1 MANNGENIDLG
12 SFSWDI
18 SAIEK
23 QLIDNRKQLEGYSN
37 ALKFNKDILKQQSKE
52 IQEAAKTVV
61 LLKEM
66 QNELNKALQEGT
78 ISEEDYM
85 AAMDEVNKEMEETK
99 KRTDEIVNSQ
109 TDLIKTNLELERT
122 MKSLQQEN
130 RNLNTLMEG
139 GRTEA
144 SENATAY
151 KDLNKELNALKLEA
165 KNLGAELVLME
176 RSGDTTSEAY
186 QALKKRWQ
194 EASEAADELNDQFK
208 DIDKAVGDTQRSVG
222 DYRDQIISAAK
233 EIGNLSSKQADLKSE
248 QNNLDKEFRQGN
260 ISLEEYNQKSEALGK
275 SIDKLTSR
283 IEELKAA
290 EAEAREELIR
300 SGQAQEFYQNQVL
313 ESISGIREG
322 IGEIISGNVTGG
334 ISNLKESLTGLKDTF
349 GNLFNF
355 LKANPWIVLVG
366 ALVLYTK
373 ELIEHNAEIAE
384 ANKEVEQL
392 ANTTGELTNQLRQA
406 GAAISETFDNKSF
419 EDAVTEMDQLMDDF
433 KISSTEAWN
442 TYVEGLARGG
452 AANDEFGDSI
462 KEYGALFAQNGYSAQ
477 QFINIL
483 NTGINLGIYSDK
495 LPDAIKEA
503 GLALNEQTKA
513 TRDAL
518 INAFGA
524 PFSDELLKRVQ
535 QGRTTVAQAL
545 DEIADKAEKTNLNQQ
560 QQAQLTADLFKGAG
574 EDAGGSLV
582 IFDALNKAQD
592 ITSDNLTE
600 LQKKTIELTN
610 LNLEVAKAKDEAFSS
625 DSVRTMRKD
634 LEVLWKN
641 IQIGFYRSLGYVSE
655 FLQGAGNGFQLFG
668 RNTIDVFKAI
678 PKGFNEVSKSIG
690 NDIDKIAQLGS
701 TAGDVLK
708 KAFTLDVEGAKSSYN
723 SLRDQLKNFNSDTL
737 NSLSKVDDYLASINS
752 KNVNLIKAQNAARA
766 EAQKLEDEA
775 EAKKANN
782 KTTGATGDAEAKAAA
797 DAAKAAE
804 AERKKAETKRLADAK
819 KAKAEAEKEATEL
832 AKKDL
837 EIQRD
842 KAQQSTDIAKGELAE
857 YIRIN
862 SEKYKDD
869 KKLTEQK
876 LKDQLDYFDEVA
888 RKQKEANRLEKE
900 SKELAIQQK
909 IDELEKKKELNQ
921 VELDDIATLK
931 MSISILSRE
940 AAEADAE
947 VDKQVYE
954 KKKETNKQFNDDLL
968 EQQRLARAIQYQQE
982 IIMLEEQG
990 GQEYEIRRI
999 QLEQQT
1005 QLEVEEFLKKN
1016 GILLEEDQANYDVQQ
1031 EIALARKELA
1041 DQMQATDDENE
1052 RLRIQ
1057 NQLDQLGLMQATY
1070 ADKTKKIQEAS
1081 ENAKLQAIAS
1091 TFGQAKGLFKEN
1103 TLAYKAMAVAEAAIS
1118 TYLSVTKTLAE
1129 YPGPV
1134 GWAMS
1139 AVQIAL
1145 GLAQVAKIVS
1155 VQPGYA
1161 DGGYTGD
1168 GGKYQPA
1175 GIVHKGEVVWSQA
1188 DVAAVGGAAV
1198 ANAMRPTYGGY
1209 FNGGVVGVSSIP
1221 SVQSAIMGS
1230 NVTVSLDDNSVSLVA
1245 DAIYAGSQAG
1255 IGDMADNASIRMGA
1269 NFG

>member
-1 MANNGENIDLG
+1 MANSGENIDLG

-37 ALKFNKDILKQQSKE
+37 ALKFNKDLLKQQSKE

-66 QNELNKALQEGT
+66 QKELNQALQDGT
-78 ISEEDYM
+78 ISEEEYLS
-85 AAMDEVNKEMEETK
+85 AMDEVNKEMEETK

-109 TDLIKTNLELERT
+109 TELIKTNLDLERS

-139 GRTEA
+139 GRTAA
-144 SENATAY
+144 SENSTAY

-165 KNLGAELVLME
+165 KNLGAELVIME

-186 QALKKRWQ
+186 LALKKQW
-194 EASEAADELNDQFK
+194 EDASAAANALNDRFK
-208 DIDKAVGDTQRSVG
+208 ELDGAVGDNQRSVG
-222 DYRDQIISAAK
+222 DYRNAIKDAFGDISDSFDT
-233 EIGNLSSKQADLKSE
+233 LL
-248 QNNLDKEFRQGN
+248 
-260 ISLEEYNQKSEALGK
+260 
-275 SIDKLTSR
+275 
-283 IEELKAA
+283 
-290 EAEAREELIR
+290 
-300 SGQAQEFYQNQVL
+300 
-313 ESISGIREG
+313 
-322 IGEIISGNVTGG
+322 SGNVTEG
-334 ISNLKESLTGLKDTF
+334 IDGIKESF
-349 GNLFNF
+349 GNLKTMAKE
-355 LKANPWIVLVG
+355 LYATLAANPWLILLAGV
-366 ALVLYTK
+366 VLYTK

-392 ANTTGELTNQLRQA
+392 ANTTGDLTNQLRQA
-406 GAAISETFDNKSF
+406 GTAITETFDSKSF
-419 EDAVTEMDQLMDDF
+419 EDAVTEMDALMDDF

-442 TYVEGLARGG
+442 TYVEGLTRGG

-524 PFSDELLKRVQ
+524 SFSDDLLKRVQ
-535 QGRTTVAQAL
+535 QGRITIAQAL

-574 EDAGGSLV
+574 EDAGGAIA
-582 IFDALNKAQD
+582 IFEALNAAQD
-592 ITSDNLTE
+592 ITSDNLTD
-600 LQKKTIELTN
+600 LQKKTIELAN
-610 LNLEVAKAKDEAFSS
+610 LNLDVAKAKDEAFSS
-625 DSVRTMRKD
+625 DSVRSLRKELD
-634 LEVLWKN
+634 VTWKQ
-641 IQIGFYRSLGYVSE
+641 IQIGFYKSLGYVSE
-655 FLQGAGNGFQLFG
+655 FFQGASNGMELFG
-668 RNTIDVFKAI
+668 RNTISTFAAI
-678 PKGFNEVSKSIG
+678 PKGFREISKSIG
-690 NDIDKIAQLGS
+690 NDIIRIADLGS
-701 TAGDVLK
+701 TAGEVLK
-708 KAFTLDVEGAKSSYN
+708 KAFTLDLEGAKASYG
-723 SLRDQLKNFNSDTL
+723 DLKNQLRNFSSDTL
-737 NSLSKVDDYLASINS
+737 TSLSKVDDYLASINS
-752 KNVNLIKAQNAARA
+752 RNVSLIKAQNAARA
-766 EAQKLEDEA
+766 EAQKLEDQA
-775 EAKKANN
+775 EAKRANN
-782 KTTGATGDAEAKAAA
+782 KTTGATGDAEAKAAT
-797 DAAKAAE
+797 DAAKKAE
-804 AERKKAETKRLADAK
+804 AEAKKAETKRLADAK
-819 KAKAEAEKEATEL
+819 KAAAEAEKEAQEL

-842 KAQQSTDIAKGELAE
+842 RAQQSTDIAKGELAE

-888 RKQKEANRLEKE
+888 KKQKEANRLEKE

-921 VELDDIATLK
+921 TELNEIISLKESIAILNQQAAESDATLDQQ
-931 MSISILSRE
+931 I
-940 AAEADAE
+940 A
-947 VDKQVYE
+947 E
-954 KKKETNKQFNDDLL
+954 KKKETTEKFDADVL
-968 EQQRLARAIQYQQE
+968 EQKRLARAIQYQE
-982 IIMLEEQG
+982 DIIALEAQG
-990 GQEYEIRRI
+990 GQEYEIKKA

-1016 GILLEEDQANYDVQQ
+1016 GILLEEDQANYDLQT

-1052 RLRIQ
+1052 KLRLQ

-1070 ADKTKKIQEAS
+1070 ADKTKKIQEAA
-1081 ENAKLQAIAS
+1081 ENAKLQAIAG
-1091 TFGQAKGLFKEN
+1091 TFSQAKGLFKEN

-1161 DGGYTGD
+1161 EGGYTGD

-1209 FNGGVVGVSSIP
+1209 FNGGAVGVSSIP
-1221 SVQSAIMGS
+1221 SVQSAIMNS

>member
-109 TDLIKTNLELERT
+109 TDLIKTNLELERS

-139 GRTEA
+139 GRTAA
-144 SENATAY
+144 SENSTAY

-165 KNLGAELVLME
+165 KNLGAELVIME

-186 QALKKRWQ
+186 LALKKQW
-194 EASEAADELNDQFK
+194 EDASAAANSLNDRFK
-208 DIDKAVGDTQRSVG
+208 ELDGAVGDNQRSVG
-222 DYRDQIISAAK
+222 DYRNAIKDAFGDISDSFDT
-233 EIGNLSSKQADLKSE
+233 LL
-248 QNNLDKEFRQGN
+248 
-260 ISLEEYNQKSEALGK
+260 
-275 SIDKLTSR
+275 
-283 IEELKAA
+283 
-290 EAEAREELIR
+290 
-300 SGQAQEFYQNQVL
+300 
-313 ESISGIREG
+313 
-322 IGEIISGNVTGG
+322 SGNVTEGVDG
-334 ISNLKESLTGLKDTF
+334 IKESF
-349 GNLFNF
+349 GNLKTMAKE
-355 LKANPWIVLVG
+355 LYATLAANPWLILLAGV
-366 ALVLYTK
+366 VLYTK
-373 ELIEHNAEIAE
+373 ELIEHNNEIAE
-384 ANKEVEQL
+384 ANKQVEQL
-392 ANTTGELTNQLRQA
+392 AGSTGELTNQLRQA
-406 GAAISETFDNKSF
+406 GTAIAETFDTKSF
-419 EDAVTEMDQLMDDF
+419 EDAITEIDALMDDF

-442 TYVEGLARGG
+442 TYVEGLSRGG

-503 GLALNEQTKA
+503 GLALNEQTKS

-574 EDAGGSLV
+574 EDAGGALV

-592 ITSDNLTE
+592 ITSGNLTE
-600 LQKKTIELTN
+600 LQKKTIELAN

-634 LEVLWKN
+634 LDVLWKN

-678 PKGFNEVSKSIG
+678 PKGFKEVSKSIG
-690 NDIDKIAQLGS
+690 SDIDRIAQLGS

-708 KAFTLDVEGAKSSYN
+708 KAFTLDIEGAKSSYG
-723 SLRDQLKNFNSDTL
+723 DLKNQIRNFNSDTL
-737 NSLSKVDDYLASINS
+737 NSLSKVDDYLASINT

-819 KAKAEAEKEATEL
+819 KAAAEAEKEANDL
-832 AKKDL
+832 AKKSLDI
-837 EIQRD
+837 ERD

-888 RKQKEANRLEKE
+888 KKQKEANRLEKE

-909 IDELEKKKELNQ
+909 IDELEKKKVLNQ
-921 VELDDIATLK
+921 IELDDVATLK

-940 AAEADAE
+940 TAAADAE
-947 VDKQVYE
+947 IDKQVAE

-982 IIMLEEQG
+982 ILMLEAQG
-990 GQEYEIRRI
+990 GQELEIRKL

-1016 GILLEEDQANYDVQQ
+1016 GILLEEDQANYDLQM
-1031 EIALARKELA
+1031 EIGLARKELA
-1041 DQMQATDDENE
+1041 DQLQATDDENE
-1052 RLRIQ
+1052 KLRLQ
-1057 NQLDQLGLMQATY
+1057 NQLDQLQLMQATY
-1070 ADKTKKIQEAS
+1070 AEKTKQIQQAA
-1081 ENAKLQAIAS
+1081 ENAKLQAIAG
-1091 TFGQAKGLFKEN
+1091 TFSQAKGLFKEN

-1129 YPGPV
+1129 FPGPV

-1155 VQPGYA
+1155 VQPGFA

-1209 FNGGVVGVSSIP
+1209 FNGGAVGVSSIP
-1221 SVQSAIMGS
+1221 SVQNAIMGS
-1230 NVTVSLDDNSVSLVA
+1230 SVTVMLDDNSVSLVA

-1255 IGDMADNASIRMGA
+1255 IGDMADNTSIRMGA

>member
-1 MANNGENIDLG
+1 MANSGENIDLG

-37 ALKFNKDILKQQSKE
+37 ALKFNKDLLKQQSKE

-61 LLKEM
+61 FLKEM
-66 QNELNKALQEGT
+66 QKELNQALQDGT
-78 ISEEDYM
+78 ITEEEYLS
-85 AAMDEVNKEMEETK
+85 AMNEVNKELEDNK

-109 TDLIKTNLELERT
+109 TELIKTNLELERS

-139 GRTEA
+139 GRTA
-144 SENATAY
+144 AGENSTAY

-165 KNLGAELVLME
+165 KNLGAELVIME

-186 QALKKRWQ
+186 LALKKQW
-194 EASEAADELNDQFK
+194 EDASAAANALNDRFK
-208 DIDKAVGDTQRSVG
+208 ELDGAVGDNQRSVG
-222 DYRDQIISAAK
+222 DYRNAIKDAFGDISDSFDT
-233 EIGNLSSKQADLKSE
+233 LL
-248 QNNLDKEFRQGN
+248 
-260 ISLEEYNQKSEALGK
+260 
-275 SIDKLTSR
+275 
-283 IEELKAA
+283 
-290 EAEAREELIR
+290 
-300 SGQAQEFYQNQVL
+300 
-313 ESISGIREG
+313 
-322 IGEIISGNVTGG
+322 SGNVTEG
-334 ISNLKESLTGLKDTF
+334 IDGIKESF
-349 GNLFNF
+349 GNLKTMAKE
-355 LKANPWIVLVG
+355 LYATLAANPWLILLAGV
-366 ALVLYTK
+366 VLYTK
-373 ELIEHNAEIAE
+373 ELIDHNAEIAE

-406 GAAISETFDNKSF
+406 GTAIAETFDTKSF
-419 EDAVTEMDQLMDDF
+419 EDAVTEMDALMDDF

-452 AANDEFGDSI
+452 AANGEFGDSI
-462 KEYGALFAQNGYSAQ
+462 REYGALFAQNGYSAQ

-503 GLALNEQTKA
+503 GLALTEQTKA

-518 INAFGA
+518 MNAFGA
-524 PFSDELLKRVQ
+524 SFSDDLLKRVQ

-574 EDAGGSLV
+574 EDAGGAIM
-582 IFDALNKAQD
+582 IFEALNAAQG

-600 LQKKTIELTN
+600 LQKKTIELVN

-625 DSVRTMRKD
+625 DSVRSLRKELD
-634 LEVLWKN
+634 VTWKS
-641 IQIGFYRSLGYVSE
+641 IQIGFYKSLGYVSE
-655 FLQGAGNGFQLFG
+655 FLQGAGNGIGLLG
-668 RNTIDVFKAI
+668 RNMISTFAAI
-678 PKGFNEVSKSIG
+678 PKGFREVSKSIG
-690 NDIDKIAQLGS
+690 SDISKIGELGS
-701 TAGDVLK
+701 TAGEVLK
-708 KAFTLDVEGAKSSYN
+708 KAFTLDLEGAKASYGD
-723 SLRDQLKNFNSDTL
+723 LRNQLKSFSSDTL
-737 NSLSKVDDYLASINS
+737 TSLSKVDDYLASINA

-766 EAQKLEDEA
+766 EAQKLEDAA
-775 EAKKANN
+775 EAKRANG
-782 KTTGATGDAEAKAAA
+782 KTTGATGDAEAE
-797 DAAKAAE
+797 AKKAE
-804 AERKKAETKRLADAK
+804 AEAKKAETKRLADAK
-819 KAKAEAEKEATEL
+819 KAAAEAEKEAQEL
-832 AKKDL
+832 AKKELD
-837 EIQRD
+837 IQRE

-909 IDELEKKKELNQ
+909 IDELEKKKQLNN
-921 VELDDIATLK
+921 VELEDIATLK
-931 MSISILSRE
+931 MSISILSRD
-940 AAEADAE
+940 AAEADAG
-947 VDKQVYE
+947 VDKQILE
-954 KKKETNKQFNDDLL
+954 KKKEITKKFDADVL
-968 EQQRLARAIQYQQE
+968 EQKRLARAIEFQQRVLDLEIQGGKEKDIALAQEDERFQGLLDKYAEENKIKLDLDENGYTDQQE
-982 IIMLEEQG
+982 IQFVRDQLQEQYDA
-990 GQEYEIRRI
+990 EKDERERERI
-999 QLEQQT
+999 
-1005 QLEVEEFLKKN
+1005 K
-1016 GILLEEDQANYDVQQ
+1016 
-1031 EIALARKELA
+1031 
-1041 DQMQATDDENE
+1041 
-1052 RLRIQ
+1052 
-1057 NQLDQLGLMQATY
+1057 NQLDYLNFLEDDHAE
-1070 ADKTKKIQEAS
+1070 KTKKIQQAA
-1081 ENAKLQAIAS
+1081 ENAKLQAIAG
-1091 TFGQAKGLFKEN
+1091 TFSQAKGLFKEN

-1129 YPGPV
+1129 FPGPV

-1155 VQPGYA
+1155 VQPGFA
-1161 DGGYTGD
+1161 EGGYTGD

-1175 GIVHKGEVVWSQA
+1175 GVVHKGEVVWSQA
-1188 DVAAVGGAAV
+1188 DVAAVGGPAV

-1209 FNGGVVGVSSIP
+1209 FNGGAVGVSSIP
-1221 SVQSAIMGS
+1221 SVQSAIMNS

>member
-1 MANNGENIDLG
+1 MANSGDNIDLG

-37 ALKFNKDILKQQSKE
+37 ALKFNKDLLKQQSKE

-61 LLKEM
+61 FLKEM
-66 QNELNKALQEGT
+66 QKELNQALQDGT
-78 ISEEDYM
+78 ITEEEYLS
-85 AAMDEVNKEMEETK
+85 AMNEVNKEMEETK
-99 KRTDEIVNSQ
+99 KRTDGIVNSQ
-109 TDLIKTNLELERT
+109 TELIKTNLELERS

-139 GRTEA
+139 GRTAA
-144 SENATAY
+144 SENSTAY

-165 KNLGAELVLME
+165 KNLGAELAIME
-176 RSGDTTSEAY
+176 RGGDTTSEAY
-186 QALKKRWQ
+186 LALKKQW
-194 EASEAADELNDQFK
+194 EDASKAASDLNNKFK
-208 DIDKAVGDTQRSVG
+208 EIDAAVGDNQRSVG
-222 DYRDQIISAAK
+222 DYRNAIKDAFGDISDSFDT
-233 EIGNLSSKQADLKSE
+233 LL
-248 QNNLDKEFRQGN
+248 
-260 ISLEEYNQKSEALGK
+260 
-275 SIDKLTSR
+275 
-283 IEELKAA
+283 
-290 EAEAREELIR
+290 
-300 SGQAQEFYQNQVL
+300 
-313 ESISGIREG
+313 
-322 IGEIISGNVTGG
+322 SGNVTEG
-334 ISNLKESLTGLKDTF
+334 IDGIKESF
-349 GNLFNF
+349 GNLKTMAKE
-355 LKANPWIVLVG
+355 LYATLAANPWLILLAGV
-366 ALVLYTK
+366 VLYTK

-406 GAAISETFDNKSF
+406 GTAIAETFDTKSF
-419 EDAVTEMDQLMDDF
+419 GDAITEMDALMDDF

-462 KEYGALFAQNGYSAQ
+462 REYGALFAQNGYSAQ

-524 PFSDELLKRVQ
+524 SFSDDLLKRVQ
-535 QGRTTVAQAL
+535 QGRITVAQAL

-574 EDAGGSLV
+574 EDAGGAIA
-582 IFDALNKAQD
+582 IFEALNAAQD
-592 ITSDNLTE
+592 ITSDNLTD
-600 LQKKTIELTN
+600 LQKKTIGLAN

-625 DSVRTMRKD
+625 DSVRGLRKELD
-634 LEVLWKN
+634 VTWKN
-641 IQIGFYRSLGYVSE
+641 IQIGFYKSLGYASE
-655 FLQGAGNGFQLFG
+655 FFQGAMNGMELFG
-668 RNTIDVFKAI
+668 RNTISTFAAI
-678 PKGFNEVSKSIG
+678 PKGFREISKSIG
-690 NDIDKIAQLGS
+690 NDIAKIGDLGS
-701 TAGDVLK
+701 TAGEVLK
-708 KAFTLDVEGAKSSYN
+708 KAFTLDIEGAKASYGDLKN
-723 SLRDQLKNFNSDTL
+723 QLRNFNSDTVT
-737 NSLSKVDDYLASINS
+737 SLSKVDDYLASINA

-766 EAQKLEDEA
+766 EAQKLEDQA
-775 EAKKANN
+775 EAKRASN
-782 KTTGATGDAEAKAAA
+782 KTTGATGDAEAKAAT
-797 DAAKAAE
+797 DAAKKAE
-804 AERKKAETKRLADAK
+804 AEAKKAETKRLADAK
-819 KAKAEAEKEATEL
+819 KAAAEAEKEAQEL
-832 AKKDL
+832 AKKELD
-837 EIQRD
+837 IQRE

-900 SKELAIQQK
+900 SKEIAIQQK

-940 AAEADAE
+940 TAEADAE

-954 KKKETNKQFNDDLL
+954 KKKEINKQFNDDLL

-982 IIMLEEQG
+982 ILMLEEQG

-1016 GILLEEDQANYDVQQ
+1016 GILLEEDQANYDLQM

-1041 DQMQATDDENE
+1041 DQMQATDDEYE
-1052 RLRIQ
+1052 RLRLQ

-1070 ADKTKKIQEAS
+1070 ADKTKKIQEAA
-1081 ENAKLQAIAS
+1081 ENAKLQAIAG
-1091 TFGQAKGLFKEN
+1091 TFSQAKGLFKEN

-1129 YPGPV
+1129 FPGPV

-1155 VQPGYA
+1155 VQPGFA
-1161 DGGYTGD
+1161 EGGYTGD

-1209 FNGGVVGVSSIP
+1209 FNGGAVGVSSIP
-1221 SVQSAIMGS
+1221 SVQSAIMSS

>member
-18 SAIEK
+18 SSIEK
-23 QLIDNRKQLEGYSN
+23 QIIDNRKQLEGYSN

-52 IQEAAKTVV
+52 IQETAKTVV

-66 QNELNKALQEGT
+66 QNELNKSLQEGT
-78 ISEEDYM
+78 ISEEDYI

-99 KRTDEIVNSQ
+99 KRTDEIVASQ
-109 TDLIKTNLELERT
+109 TDLIKTNLELERS

-139 GRTEA
+139 GRTAA
-144 SENATAY
+144 SENSTAY

-165 KNLGAELVLME
+165 KNLGAEMVIME
-176 RSGDTTSEAY
+176 RSGDTTSESY
-186 QALKKRWQ
+186 LALKKQW
-194 EASEAADELNDQFK
+194 EDTSSAAISLNARFKELDG
-208 DIDKAVGDTQRSVG
+208 AVGDNQRSVG
-222 DYRDQIISAAK
+222 DYRNAIKDAFGDISDSFDT
-233 EIGNLSSKQADLKSE
+233 LL
-248 QNNLDKEFRQGN
+248 
-260 ISLEEYNQKSEALGK
+260 
-275 SIDKLTSR
+275 
-283 IEELKAA
+283 
-290 EAEAREELIR
+290 
-300 SGQAQEFYQNQVL
+300 
-313 ESISGIREG
+313 
-322 IGEIISGNVTGG
+322 SGNVTEGLNG
-334 ISNLKESLTGLKDTF
+334 LKESFGGLKNTAKD
-349 GNLFNF
+349 LFST
-355 LKANPWIVLVG
+355 LATNPWLILLAGV
-366 ALVLYTK
+366 VLYTK
-373 ELIEHNAEIAE
+373 ELIDHNNEISE
-384 ANKEVEQL
+384 ANKQVEQL
-392 ANTTGELTNQLRQA
+392 TNTTGELTDQLRQA
-406 GAAISETFDNKSF
+406 GTAISESFDTKSF
-419 EDAVTEMDQLMDDF
+419 EDAVTELDALMDDF
-433 KISSTEAWN
+433 KISSTEAWD
-442 TYVEGLARGG
+442 TYIEGLTRGG
-452 AANDEFGDSI
+452 AANGEFGDSI

-524 PFSDELLKRVQ
+524 SFSDDILKRVQ
-535 QGRTTVAQAL
+535 QGRITIAQAL
-545 DEIADKAEKTNLNQQ
+545 DEIANKAEKTNLNQQ

-574 EDAGGSLV
+574 EDAGGAIA
-582 IFDALNKAQD
+582 IFNALNVAQG

-600 LQKKTIELTN
+600 LQKKTIELAI
-610 LNLEVAKAKDEAFSS
+610 LDLEVAKAKDEAFSS
-625 DSVRTMRKD
+625 DSIRTMRKD
-634 LEVLWKN
+634 LDVLWKN
-641 IQIGFYRSLGYVSE
+641 IQIGFYNALGYASE
-655 FLQGAGNGFQLFG
+655 FLQGAGNGFHLFG
-668 RNTIDVFKAI
+668 SNVIDIFTAI
-678 PKGFNEVSKSIG
+678 PKGFREVSKSIG
-690 NDIDKIAQLGS
+690 NDITKIADLGA
-701 TAGDVLK
+701 TAGEVLK
-708 KAFTLDVEGAKSSYN
+708 KAFTLDIDGAKSSYGG
-723 SLRDQLKNFNSDTL
+723 LKNQIRNFNSDIL
-737 NSLSKVDDYLASINS
+737 NSLSKVDDYLASINT

-766 EAQKLEDEA
+766 EVQKLEDEA

-782 KTTGATGDAEAKAAA
+782 KTTGTIGEAKAAA
-797 DAAKAAE
+797 EAAKATE

-819 KAKAEAEKEATEL
+819 KAAAEAEKEAREL
-832 AKKDL
+832 AKKELD
-837 EIQRD
+837 IQRD
-842 KAQQSTDIAKGELAE
+842 KAQQSTDVAKEELAE

-869 KKLTEQK
+869 KRLTEQK
-876 LKDQLDYFDEVA
+876 LKDQLAYFDEVA

-921 VELDDIATLK
+921 TELNEVITLK
-931 MSISILSRE
+931 ENIAILNQQ
-940 AAEADAE
+940 AAESDTALDQ
-947 VDKQVYE
+947 QVAE
-954 KKKETNKQFNDDLL
+954 KKKETTEKFDADVL
-968 EQQRLARAIQYQQE
+968 EQQRLSRAIQYQQE
-982 IIMLEEQG
+982 ILMLEAQG
-990 GQEYEIRRI
+990 DQELEIRKL

-1016 GILLEEDQANYDVQQ
+1016 GILLEEDQANYDLQM
-1031 EIALARKELA
+1031 EIGLARKELS
-1041 DQMQATDDENE
+1041 DQLQATDDENE
-1052 RLRIQ
+1052 KLRLQ
-1057 NQLDQLGLMQATY
+1057 NQLDQLQLMQATY
-1070 ADKTKKIQEAS
+1070 AEKTKQIQQAA
-1081 ENAKLQAIAS
+1081 ENAKLQALAE
-1091 TFGQAKGLFKEN
+1091 TFSQAKGLFKEN

-1129 YPGPV
+1129 FPGPV

-1139 AVQIAL
+1139 AVQISL

-1155 VQPGYA
+1155 VQPGFA
-1161 DGGYTGD
+1161 EGGYTGD
-1168 GGKYQPA
+1168 GSKYQPA

-1209 FNGGVVGVSSIP
+1209 FNGGAVGVSSIP

-1255 IGDMADNASIRMGA
+1255 IGDMADNTSIRMGA